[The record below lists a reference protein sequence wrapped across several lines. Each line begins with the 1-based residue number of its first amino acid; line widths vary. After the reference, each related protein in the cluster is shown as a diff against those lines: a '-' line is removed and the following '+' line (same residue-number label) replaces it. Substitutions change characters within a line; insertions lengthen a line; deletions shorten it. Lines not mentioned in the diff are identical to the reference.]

1 MSLSTQFRNELL
13 IHTSDWSKNR
23 GDASSLKT
31 GSGPA
36 QVHVAKFEVRVSRLA
51 AAHSDFADLEAEL
64 EGDSSLSEEL
74 AKAGNWVANELYTG
88 QEETVKVARLRK
100 GFSQKQLAEL
110 IGSSQPHIANIE
122 KGDVNVMFS
131 TVEKLCNALEIT
143 PNDFQKMTANQKAI
157 RADKEGK

>member
-1 MSLSTQFRNELL
+1 M
-13 IHTSDWSKNR
+13 
-23 GDASSLKT
+23 
-31 GSGPA
+31 
-36 QVHVAKFEVRVSRLA
+36 
-51 AAHSDFADLEAEL
+51 
-64 EGDSSLSEEL
+64 
-74 AKAGNWVANELYTG
+74 ANELYTG